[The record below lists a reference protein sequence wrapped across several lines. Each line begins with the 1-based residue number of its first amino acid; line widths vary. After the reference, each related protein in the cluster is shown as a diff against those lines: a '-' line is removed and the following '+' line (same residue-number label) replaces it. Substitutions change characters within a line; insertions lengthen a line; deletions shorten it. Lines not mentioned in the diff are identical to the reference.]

1 MELALTL
8 ATVVVGSTRYSTTV
22 PKEVLATTLIK
33 YEYWIDWF
41 QIPVSGMTHV
51 DTVLRHECSTVP
63 GTWYVLPW

>member
-33 YEYWIDWF
+33 YEYWID
-41 QIPVSGMTHV
+41 
-51 DTVLRHECSTVP
+51 
-63 GTWYVLPW
+63 